1 VGSSFL
7 VLPDTSAARPGAAQ
21 NTRNPHYHVR
31 RDIDA
36 LEDRDFDVLVVGGG
50 IVGAF
55 AAWDAALRGLSVA
68 LVERADFA
76 AGASS
81 NSLKFL
87 HGGLRYLQKLEL
99 RSMREAVRE
108 RSIWLRNAPH
118 LVHPIPVLVPLYG
131 RGLDRPAVMRTALAL
146 NDLCS
151 LDRNRGLD
159 PDRRLPSG
167 ARLSAAEC
175 LELAP
180 DLHATGLLGGVV
192 FHDAQMYSSERL
204 VLEVVQGAVAA
215 GAVVANYVECVAANE
230 VSGRA
235 RVRCVD
241 RLTGAD
247 LRIRARTV
255 INATGAEVFASA
267 AAAPRPPLCRYSV
280 AVNLMLRDTRL
291 RTAVAVPADPTRG
304 GARRLLAVPWRGRTM
319 IGTAHYALGPDP
331 EEALDP
337 QALAGRFLGEIRSAF
352 AEPPISS
359 DDVVRVHVG
368 LLPLEPGSPPGSLAL
383 MRRSRVIEDRSPFV
397 QVVSVKFTT
406 ARAVAAAAVDRA
418 VRRSGRGDPRS
429 RTAEERFPHAP
440 ATPVSQ
446 LIESSKRARPDVP
459 HDVLE
464 HLVRCYGTR
473 ADAVM
478 PDRWSDTLRIVPGS
492 PVIRSQFE
500 HALRHEM
507 AVHPGDL
514 VDRRTELGAAG
525 QGTAEAL
532 RLAERMIN
540 ERSPLPGAESIAH
553 APRGSRPG
561 P

>member
-167 ARLSAAEC
+167 ARLSATEC

-291 RTAVAVPADPTRG
+291 RTAVAVPADPT
-304 GARRLLAVPWRGRTM
+304 
-319 IGTAHYALGPDP
+319 
-331 EEALDP
+331 
-337 QALAGRFLGEIRSAF
+337 RSAF